1 MSISADVLTSYKKID
16 EAAADALL
24 AKEIAANNKKIVVL
38 DDDPTGVQTVHDIH
52 VYTNWDHDSIKAGFE
67 EENNLFY
74 VMTNSRG
81 FTAEQ
86 TTKAHHE
93 IAAVVDQVAKET
105 GREYIFI
112 SRSDST
118 LRGHYPLETELL
130 KADYEKYTGKQID
143 GEIMCPFFKEGGRFT
158 IGNVHYVKY
167 GDELVNACETEFAK
181 DKTFGYKA
189 ASMPAY
195 VEEKT
200 GGAYKAENVT
210 CISLEDIHE
219 MAYDKIEAQLMA
231 VKDFNKI
238 VVNAVDYADLK
249 VFCVAL
255 YRAMAKGKVFMFRTA
270 AAIVKVMGGVS
281 DQPLLTRAQ
290 MVVKETDN
298 GGIIV
303 VGSHTNKT
311 TAQVEELKKLTDIEF
326 IELDAT
332 LVRDEEAFE
341 NEVRR
346 CLAKE
351 EECIRA
357 GKTVCCYTTRALI
370 TADTGDKED
379 ELRLSV
385 RISDAVQSLVG
396 RLTVTPAFVI
406 TELYKS

>member
-1 MSISADVLTSYKKID
+1 MSISADVLNSYKKID
-16 EAAADALL
+16 EAAVDALL

-52 VYTNWDHDSIKAGFE
+52 VYTGWDHDSIKAGFE

-93 IAAVVDQVAKET
+93 IAAVVDEVARET
-105 GREYIFI
+105 GREYIYI

-158 IGNVHYVKY
+158 IGDVHYVKY

-195 VEEKT
+195 IEEKT
-200 GGAYKAENVT
+200 AGAYKAENVI
-210 CISLEDIHE
+210 CISLEDIHD
-219 MAYDKIEAQLMA
+219 MAFDKIEAQLMS

-238 VVNAVDYADLK
+238 IVNAVDYADLK

-270 AAIVKVMGGVS
+270 AAIVKVMGGVT

-303 VGSHTNKT
+303 VGSTPT
-311 TAQVEELKKLTDIEF
+311 
-326 IELDAT
+326 
-332 LVRDEEAFE
+332 
-341 NEVRR
+341 RR
-346 CLAKE
+346 PPRSKNSKSSQ
-351 EECIRA
+351 R
-357 GKTVCCYTTRALI
+357 
-370 TADTGDKED
+370 
-379 ELRLSV
+379 S
-385 RISDAVQSLVG
+385 SL
-396 RLTVTPAFVI
+396 
-406 TELYKS
+406 